1 MRKPY
6 LYMIQRI
13 TKILL
18 TISFGVFS
26 SVFFVHAAS
35 PTLSISPSGD
45 GNNVTVNVTN
55 ADGNTPVVLF
65 YTSALY
71 TGTQSQNIGNTNSNG
86 AFSGT
91 VSTNAYGITTSAQV
105 FALINGY
112 QTPFVTW
119 PYNTSAT
126 STANTIIFS
135 QNNPSIAQGQ
145 SLIVTVSGGTGGYY
159 ISSNSNQSVVQASI
173 SGNILSLY
181 GSQAGTA
188 TIIICSS
195 NSVCA
200 TQIVTTTTAI
210 LSTGYLNLNP
220 SNISISIGQTA
231 QVIVTGGIGPYSTF
245 YDGANKV
252 TASVVGTTITVS
264 GVSLGNTSVT
274 VCGVSGG
281 CAPINVTVTQGT
293 TPTSAITINIP
304 LAVGQTL
311 TLPLSG
317 GSGAFYIATPIS
329 SPFNATVSSNKL
341 YLVGTAIGNNTV
353 TICSSA
359 TLCSTIAV
367 AVSAESINT
376 IPLKNTVTS
385 SSKYIFSK
393 PLYQGVRSEEVRKL
407 QERLADE
414 GYLTVTPNGY
424 YGPATFSAVK
434 AYQRAHNLSALGNVG
449 PGTREELNR

>member
-1 MRKPY
+1 MA
-6 LYMIQRI
+6 QRI
-13 TKILL
+13 LKNLL
-18 TISFGVFS
+18 IVSFGIFS
-26 SVFFVHAAS
+26 STVFAFAAS
-35 PTLSISPSGD
+35 PTLSVSPSGD
-45 GNNVTVNVTN
+45 GNNVTVHVTN

-71 TGTQSQNIGNTNSNG
+71 TGTQSQNIGNTDSNG
-86 AFSGT
+86 TFSGI

-105 FALINGY
+105 YALINGY

-126 STANTIIFS
+126 STANTITFS

-145 SLIVTVSGGTGGYY
+145 NLTVMISGGTGGYY
-159 ISSNSNQSVVQASI
+159 ISSNSNQSMVQASV
-173 SGNILSLY
+173 SGNILSLS

-200 TQIVTTTTAI
+200 TQIVTTTTSV
-210 LSTGYLNLNP
+210 LSTGYLYLNP
-220 SNISISIGQTA
+220 STITVSIGQTA
-231 QVIVTGGIGPYSTF
+231 QVTVTGGTGPYSTF
-245 YDGANKV
+245 YDGTNKI
-252 TASVVGTTITVS
+252 TASVTGNSITVS
-264 GVSLGNTSVT
+264 GVSLGNTSIT

-293 TPTSAITINIP
+293 TPTSAITINVP

-311 TLPLSG
+311 ALPLSG
-317 GSGAFYIATPIS
+317 GSGTFYIATPIT

-353 TICSSA
+353 TVCSSA

-367 AVSAESINT
+367 AVSAENVAT
-376 IPLKNTVTS
+376 LQLKNTVTS
-385 SSKYIFSK
+385 SSKYIFTK
-393 PLYQGVRSEEVRKL
+393 PLYKGVRSNEVLKL

-414 GYLTVTPNGY
+414 GFLTATPNGY
-424 YGPATFSAVK
+424 YGLATVSAVK

-449 PGTREELNR
+449 PSTRDELNK